1 MIPEPVILVADECW
15 LALAMLHRSLP
26 DRESFSAR
34 EIMEKLRT
42 EHIHHD
48 LRPGLQPHIHLHNV
62 ANLNPNSA
70 KYRMFY
76 RLEDGTLR
84 LFKPGDSTH
93 PARKGKSCPKR
104 KDLPKRYHLLIDWYE
119 KEYCNGSIGG
129 DPSSAANLIL
139 EMRGV
144 GKEIWPEGGGD
155 AFVEA
160 QRSGWANEEK
170 PKEERVWERLRAHQR
185 EKFFTKKKVP
195 FTYKMTREGGIWFY
209 HGNGARI
216 EMFLGRGQLNEA
228 IVRRAQGPLERVADL
243 GDLRDPSYLF
253 GLLTDPRIW
262 DIN

>member
-42 EHIHHD
+42 ERIHKE
-48 LRPGLQPHIHLHNV
+48 LRRGLQPHIYQHNV

-70 KYRMFY
+70 RYKMFF

-104 KDLPKRYHLLIDWYE
+104 KDLPERYHHLIDWYE
-119 KEYCNGSIGG
+119 KEYCNGSTGG
-129 DPSSAANLIL
+129 DPSSAVNLIL

-155 AFVEA
+155 AFIEA
-160 QRSGWANEEK
+160 QRSGWAVVEE
-170 PKEERVWERLRAHQR
+170 PMEERVWEQLRSHQ
-185 EKFFTKKKVP
+185 EDKFFTKTGVP
-195 FTYKMTREGGIWFY
+195 FTYSLEGESGIWFY
-209 HGNGARI
+209 HEGGARI
-216 EMFLGRGQLNEA
+216 EKRLWRGQLNKA
-228 IVRRAQGPLERVADL
+228 IARRAQGPLERVTDL
-243 GDLRDPSYLF
+243 GDLLDPSYLF